1 MVEQAPAR
9 VRLTE
14 DAIAD
19 LHRLQ
24 KKDPQI
30 LRDVFAKMILLER
43 SPLAGEP
50 LLGELVPFR
59 KLVVGNRHW
68 RIIWRQT
75 TDEAHQP
82 VLEVAEVWA
91 VGARSDDEI
100 YIEMKTR
107 VDKLKKKAG
116 PQAKPLVD
124 VLEAMGERYS
134 KVPAHPEPTP
144 RQTLPRWLAEG
155 LRSELHLSEAELS
168 DLTKEQAHQMMI
180 DHWSGTGK

>member
-1 MVEQAPAR
+1 MNDQAPAR

-75 TDEAHQP
+75 TDDDHQP
-82 VLEVAEVWA
+82 VLEIAEVWA

-100 YIEMKTR
+100 YLEMKTR
-107 VDKLKKKAG
+107 VDKLKRQAT
-116 PQAKPLVD
+116 PRAKPLVD
-124 VLEAMGERYS
+124 VLEALGKRYS
-134 KVPAHPEPTP
+134 KVPAQPEPTP
-144 RQTLPRWLAEG
+144 HKPLPTWLADG
-155 LRSELHLSEAELS
+155 LRSELHMSETELS
-168 DLTKEQAHQMMI
+168 ALTEEQAHQMMI
-180 DHWSGTGK
+180 DHWSEPEK

>member
-1 MVEQAPAR
+1 MTDPPPAR
-9 VRLTE
+9 IRLTE

-43 SPLAGEP
+43 SPSAGEP
-50 LLGELVPFR
+50 LLGDLVPFR

-75 TDEAHQP
+75 TDESHQP
-82 VLEVAEVWA
+82 ILEIAEVWA

-100 YIEMKTR
+100 YLEMKTR
-107 VDKLKKKAG
+107 SAKLKEN
-116 PQAKPLVD
+116 PSPVAKPLIEVI
-124 VLEAMGERYS
+124 EALGKRFS
-134 KVPAHPEPTP
+134 SVPAHPEPEP
-144 RQTLPRWLAEG
+144 PERLPAWLAEG
-155 LRSELHLSEAELS
+155 LRSELHLNETEIGA
-168 DLTKEQAHQMMI
+168 LTQDQAHQMMI
-180 DHWSGTGK
+180 DHWSRRK